1 MFNSKLYDSEVGS
14 YSYFVL
20 NVLINI
26 VLIGNYCIIA
36 PNVVVG
42 VVVVGTIE
50 HDYRILSI
58 STILFDNHIKIVTV
72 LEDDVW
78 IGANS
83 VVKIRVILGRVA
95 FIAAVSLVLKD
106 VSPLSIAVG
115 SRAKILKK
123 RFDDRELV
131 EQYFNIDF
139 AKKPAEIKTLLDV

>member
-42 VVVVGTIE
+42 TIE

-72 LEDDVW
+72 LENDFW

-95 FIAAVSLVLKD
+95 FIAAVSLVFKD

-139 AKKPAEIKTLLDV
+139 AKNPAEIKRFLDE